1 MESSWVFSVEI
12 LKSERKRAKALFWL
26 FLSGAVALLFQILFI
41 RDDLI
46 SKNVEPFPFWVP
58 PAYFGF
64 NTLYAYFLLK
74 ILDANLR
81 EGKFPPVALRYLG
94 AFVESSI
101 PSGLLLYLGSQLDV
115 PILALNSPPE
125 LAYFFF
131 IILATL
137 RLDVGLAIFIGFVS
151 WAEYLGIVY
160 YFLEQTKPGSV
171 DPLLYSFP
179 IYFGKANIFL
189 VGGFLAAFVSRQIRN
204 SFINSLAAETEK
216 NQIRVL
222 FGQHVSP
229 EVVNTL
235 LHQREDWNGEEK
247 HVCIL
252 FFDIRDFTKFA
263 ETQKPTD
270 LIQFLNRLFQ
280 DVIVCINQNGG
291 IVNKF
296 LGDGF
301 MAVFGA
307 PISNGTDIQSCTKA
321 AQEIRTCIQ
330 NLIEQK
336 EIPNIKIGMGIHSGE
351 VVTGT
356 VGSLERKEYTV
367 IGDVVNLASRLEQLT
382 KEYGRDVILSESV
395 ASALDPNSIEFLGE
409 TRVKG
414 KEKPVRVYAL
424 RRFLEIL

>member
-1 MESSWVFSVEI
+1 MESDRVFSYEI
-12 LKSERKRAKALFWL
+12 LKSERKRANALFWL
-26 FLSGAVALLFQILFI
+26 FLTGAIALLFQVLFI
-41 RDDLI
+41 RSDLLD
-46 SKNVEPFPFWVP
+46 KNIEPFPFWVP
-58 PAYFGF
+58 PAYFLF
-64 NTLYAYFLLK
+64 NTFYAFILVK
-74 ILDANLR
+74 ILDRNLR
-81 EGKFPPVALRYLG
+81 EGKFPPLALRYLG
-94 AFVESSI
+94 ALVESSI
-101 PSGLLLYLGSQLDV
+101 PSVLLLYLGSNLEV

-131 IILATL
+131 IVLSTL
-137 RLDVGLAIFIGFVS
+137 RLDMGLAIFIGFVS

-160 YFLEQTKPGSV
+160 YLLERTSPEAV
-171 DPLLYSFP
+171 DPLLFSFP
-179 IYFGKANIFL
+179 IYFGKANVFL

-235 LHQREDWNGEEK
+235 LHQRDDWNGEEK

-280 DVIVCINQNGG
+280 EIIVCINQNGG

-307 PISNGTDIQSCTKA
+307 PISNGTDIYS
-321 AQEIRTCIQ
+321 CIQ
-330 NLIEQK
+330 AALAIRKCIQELIEKK
-336 EIPNIKIGMGIHSGE
+336 EIPSIRIGMGIHSGE

-356 VGSLERKEYTV
+356 VGSVDRKEYTV

-382 KEYGRDVILSESV
+382 KEYARDVILSEPV
-395 ASALDPNSIEFLGE
+395 ASALDPSIVELLGE

-414 KEKPVRVYAL
+414 KEKLVRVYAL
-424 RRFLEIL
+424 K

>member
-1 MESSWVFSVEI
+1 MESSRVLLFEI

-26 FLSGAVALLFQILFI
+26 FLSGAVALLFQVLFI
-41 RDDLI
+41 RDDLL
-46 SKNVEPFPFWVP
+46 SKNVQPFPIWVP
-58 PAYFGF
+58 PAYFLF
-64 NTLYAYFLLK
+64 NTLYAYILLK
-74 ILDANLR
+74 ILDSNLR
-81 EGKFPPVALRYLG
+81 DGRFPPVMIRYLG
-94 AFVESSI
+94 ALVESSI
-101 PSGLLLYLGSQLDV
+101 PSGLLLYLGINLEV

-137 RLDVGLAIFIGFVS
+137 RLDIGLAIFIGFVS

-160 YFLEQTKPGSV
+160 YFLQNTKPGAV

-189 VGGFLAAFVSRQIRN
+189 VGGFLSAFVSRQIRT
-204 SFINSLAAETEK
+204 SFINSLAAESEK

-235 LHQREDWNGEEK
+235 LHQRDDWNGEEK

-280 DVIVCINQNGG
+280 DVIICINQNGG

-307 PISNGTDIQSCTKA
+307 PISNGTDIQSCAKA
-321 AQEIRTCIQ
+321 AKEIRKCIQ
-330 NLIEQK
+330 SLVERK
-336 EIPNIKIGMGIHSGE
+336 EIPAIKIGMGIHSGE

-356 VGSLERKEYTV
+356 VGSRDRKEYTV

-382 KEYGRDVILSESV
+382 KEYGRDVILSDSV
-395 ASALDPNSIEFLGE
+395 ASALEPTTVELLGE
-409 TRVKG
+409 THVKG
-414 KEKPVRVYAL
+414 KEKPVKVYAL
-424 RRFLEIL
+424 L

>member
-1 MESSWVFSVEI
+1 M
-12 LKSERKRAKALFWL
+12 
-26 FLSGAVALLFQILFI
+26 
-41 RDDLI
+41 
-46 SKNVEPFPFWVP
+46 
-58 PAYFGF
+58 
-64 NTLYAYFLLK
+64 
-74 ILDANLR
+74 
-81 EGKFPPVALRYLG
+81 
-94 AFVESSI
+94 
-101 PSGLLLYLGSQLDV
+101 
-115 PILALNSPPE
+115 
-125 LAYFFF
+125 
-131 IILATL
+131 
-137 RLDVGLAIFIGFVS
+137 GLAIFIGFVS

-160 YFLEQTKPGSV
+160 YLLEQTSPEAV
-171 DPLLYSFP
+171 DPLLFSFP
-179 IYFGKANIFL
+179 IYFGKANVFL

-235 LHQREDWNGEEK
+235 LHQRDDWNGEEK

-280 DVIVCINQNGG
+280 EIIVCINQNGG

-307 PISNGTDIQSCTKA
+307 PISNGTDIYS
-321 AQEIRTCIQ
+321 CIQ
-330 NLIEQK
+330 AALAIRKCIQELIEKK
-336 EIPNIKIGMGIHSGE
+336 EIPSIRIGMGIHSGE

-356 VGSLERKEYTV
+356 VGSVDRKEYTV

-382 KEYGRDVILSESV
+382 KEYARDVILSEPV
-395 ASALDPNSIEFLGE
+395 ASALDPSIVELLGE

-414 KEKPVRVYAL
+414 KEKLVRVYAL
-424 RRFLEIL
+424 K

>member
-1 MESSWVFSVEI
+1 MESNRVFSYEI
-12 LKSERKRAKALFWL
+12 LKSERKRANALFWL
-26 FLSGAVALLFQILFI
+26 FLSGSIALLFQVLFI
-41 RDDLI
+41 REDLLN
-46 SKNVEPFPFWVP
+46 KNIEPFPFWVP
-58 PAYFGF
+58 PTYFVF
-64 NTLYAYFLLK
+64 NTIYAYILVKFL
-74 ILDANLR
+74 DYNLR
-81 EGKFPPVALRYLG
+81 EGKFPHLVVRYLG

-101 PSGLLLYLGSQLDV
+101 PSVLLLYLGSNLET

-131 IILATL
+131 IVLSTL
-137 RLDVGLAIFIGFVS
+137 RLDMGLAIFIGFVS

-160 YFLEQTKPGSV
+160 FLLGQTNPEAV
-171 DPLLYSFP
+171 DPMFFSFP

-189 VGGFLAAFVSRQIRN
+189 VGGFLAAFVSKQIRN

-235 LHQREDWNGEEK
+235 LHQRDDWNGEEK
-247 HVCIL
+247 NVCIL

-263 ETQKPTD
+263 ESQKPTD
-270 LIQFLNRLFQ
+270 LIRFLNRLFQ
-280 DVIVCINQNGG
+280 DIIVCINVNGG

-307 PISNGTDIQSCTKA
+307 PISNGSDIHSCTKA
-321 AQEIRTCIQ
+321 AMEIRKCIHD
-330 NLIEQK
+330 LIEK
-336 EIPNIKIGMGIHSGE
+336 GEIPSIKFGMGIHSGE

-356 VGSLERKEYTV
+356 VGSIDRKEYTV

-382 KEYGRDVILSESV
+382 KEYGCDVILSEPV
-395 ASALDPNSIEFLGE
+395 ASALEPSLVELLGE

-414 KEKPVRVYAL
+414 KEKLVRVYAL
-424 RRFLEIL
+424 K

>member
-1 MESSWVFSVEI
+1 MESDRVFSYEI
-12 LKSERKRAKALFWL
+12 LKSERKRANALFWL
-26 FLSGAVALLFQILFI
+26 FLTGAIALLFQALFI
-41 RDDLI
+41 RSDLLD
-46 SKNVEPFPFWVP
+46 KNIEPFPFWVP
-58 PAYFGF
+58 PAYFLF
-64 NTLYAYFLLK
+64 NTLYAF
-74 ILDANLR
+74 ILVKVLDRNLR
-81 EGKFPPVALRYLG
+81 EGKFPPLALRYLG
-94 AFVESSI
+94 ALIESSI
-101 PSGLLLYLGSQLDV
+101 PSVLLLYLGSNLEV

-131 IILATL
+131 IVLSTL
-137 RLDVGLAIFIGFVS
+137 RLDMGLAIFIGFVS

-160 YFLEQTKPGSV
+160 YLLEQTSPEAV
-171 DPLLYSFP
+171 DPLLFSFP
-179 IYFGKANIFL
+179 IYFGKANVFL

-235 LHQREDWNGEEK
+235 LHQRDDWNGEEK

-280 DVIVCINQNGG
+280 EIIVCINKNGG

-307 PISNGTDIQSCTKA
+307 PISNGTDIYSCVQA
-321 AQEIRTCIQ
+321 ALEIRKCIQ
-330 NLIEQK
+330 ELIEKK
-336 EIPNIKIGMGIHSGE
+336 EIPAIRIGMGIHSGE

-356 VGSLERKEYTV
+356 VGSVDRKEYTV

-382 KEYGRDVILSESV
+382 KEYARDVILSEPV
-395 ASALDPNSIEFLGE
+395 ASALDPSIVELLGE

-414 KEKPVRVYAL
+414 KEKLVRVYAL
-424 RRFLEIL
+424 K